1 MAHLSS
7 SSSHCSQATH
17 VASPALLR
25 AAQSQW
31 GVALKSFSPA
41 RALFLSSLPSYEWS
55 LRSELRSRHSMGSE
69 PSRPSRP
76 HPAVLS
82 TKPTASSP
90 RRRPCAPLS
99 DVSRRP
105 RPPPV
110 APTTSPS
117 RAMEFAP
124 CPPSVSASSFSAAA
138 RRPSGCPPSCAGHA
152 TPSFAPPWTSPPGAT
167 RAPCHN
173 PRRAM
178 EEFRAAAT
186 SLATASHLSSESHAL

>member
-110 APTTSPS
+110 APTTPP
-117 RAMEFAP
+117 RAGRR
-124 CPPSVSASSFSAAA
+124 AA
-138 RRPSGCPPSCAGHA
+138 RRHAPVTLLPPSRRPGRAHPVLPELLATTHA
-152 TPSFAPPWTSPPGAT
+152 EPWRSSAPPPQVSPPLAT
-167 RAPCHN
+167 FPV
-173 PRRAM
+173 RAM
-178 EEFRAAAT
+178 PCDPKHGRRPST
-186 SLATASHLSSESHAL
+186 SLAR